1 MVVFA
6 GTLIVRLRFTLLLKV
21 SLTIEALRVPVGP
34 PGGEFT
40 VRVTL
45 PWKKFRLC
53 RFSTIVVLEPGRIL
67 TELGVAVMVKS
78 VAARV
83 ITIWCESAP
92 SLAITVIR

>member
-1 MVVFA
+1 VFA
-6 GTLIVRLRFTLLLKV
+6 GTLIVRLRLTLLLKV
-21 SLTIEALRVPVGP
+21 SLTIDVVKVPVGP
-34 PGGEFT
+34 PDGEFT

-53 RFSTIVVLEPGRIL
+53 KLSTIVVFEPGRML

-83 ITIWCESAP
+83 ITIWCESVP

>member
-1 MVVFA
+1 M
-6 GTLIVRLRFTLLLKV
+6 
-21 SLTIEALRVPVGP
+21 GP
-34 PGGEFT
+34 PSGEVT

-53 RFSTIVVLEPGRIL
+53 KFSRIVVFEPGRML

-83 ITIWCESAP
+83 ITIWCESVP
-92 SLAITVIR
+92 SLVITVIR